1 MVHTDGEQN
10 DDKIH
15 EEFMAALVALKMWG
29 SSSSGIVR
37 QPMVETCIQWV
48 ERTLKS
54 SDDCYD
60 MFHMR

>member
-1 MVHTDGEQN
+1 
-10 DDKIH
+10 
-15 EEFMAALVALKMWG
+15 MAAVVALKMWG

-37 QPMVETCIQWV
+37 RPMVETCIQWV
-48 ERTLKS
+48 ERTLES